1 MEDILDHGM
10 EIKKIQGETQE
21 EKEISHLVIITTKQ
35 FTMNSITKLSNHSL
49 RGLEGMEDI
58 LDHGMEN
65 KKIRDQTWKT
75 YSTMEWRTKRFETKQ
90 W

>member
-10 EIKKIQGETQE
+10 ESKKIQEDTQE
-21 EKEISHLVIITTKQ
+21 EKEISRMVIVTTKQ
-35 FTMNSITKLSNHSL
+35 FTMNSIIKLSNHSL

-65 KKIRDQTWKT
+65 KKIRDQT
-75 YSTMEWRTKRFETKQ
+75 MEDILDHGMENK
-90 W
+90 